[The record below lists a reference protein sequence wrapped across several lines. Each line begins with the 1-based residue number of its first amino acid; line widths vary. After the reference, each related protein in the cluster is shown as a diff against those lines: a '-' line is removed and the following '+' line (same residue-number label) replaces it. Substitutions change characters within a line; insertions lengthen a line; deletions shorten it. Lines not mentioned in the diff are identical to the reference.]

1 MTRKKEDKIN
11 MKDSKKS
18 INKLNKKGDKKVRKS
33 KPKSGKDVEDTMG
46 EKRVMRARLRRVSP
60 APPLLTK
67 SQTAS
72 NNKTQERNR
81 ISSAW
86 VW

>member
-1 MTRKKEDKIN
+1 MTRKKDNKIN
-11 MKDSKKS
+11 MKDNKKG
-18 INKLNKKGDKKVRKS
+18 INKLNKGDKKARKN

-67 SQTAS
+67 SPAAS
-72 NNKTQERNR
+72 NNKTQGRK
-81 ISSAW
+81 
-86 VW
+86 